1 MNHSTAANPLHITAS
16 GNDGGMADRIN
27 IQTNSQ
33 HSVIFDSLISDFAD
47 INADVDNLSL
57 YNVRIG
63 SRAVSQN
70 SLYDVVVD
78 NINKNLQAYDA
89 QLYAPSDPFYL
100 IFSAQKKFL
109 TNAFVVNYDDDFI
122 INAYSSDNSILRLM
136 NRAQSLLLKSP
147 GSEVRSGEAVN
158 TLNDQKWIEE
168 FFNSAPIVFLSNYLR
183 IEDEKVINDEAELEV
198 VR

>member
-1 MNHSTAANPLHITAS
+1 
-16 GNDGGMADRIN
+16 MADRIN

-136 NRAQSLLLKSP
+136 NRAQSVLLKSP